1 MCTRNHFTAVPEDA
15 IQNLQI
21 IVLDFLFEF
30 ILEILKPRKVQVGNT
45 ADKFKALKKKKKV
58 VNFQMEWSHDTAAL

>member
-45 ADKFKALKKKKKV
+45 ADKFKALKKKKR
-58 VNFQMEWSHDTAAL
+58 W